1 MGYLGISLQILHGN
15 FLLFCQRMLLRHDKN
30 VLKLP
35 YGLIT
40 EMIVFQQGQKVIL
53 IAGLV
58 TDDAQV
64 VVVIYHIADG
74 TQIIGLIDCD
84 FHPFVHRKFRD
95 KGGESIDN
103 IAPSWYGKL
112 IPRFIT
118 V

>member
-1 MGYLGISLQILHGN
+1 MAKTVMLMGTSSHVGKSI
-15 FLLFCQRMLLRHDKN
+15 
-30 VLKLP
+30 
-35 YGLIT
+35 IT
-40 EMIVFQQGQKVIL
+40 TALCRIFQQQGQKVIL